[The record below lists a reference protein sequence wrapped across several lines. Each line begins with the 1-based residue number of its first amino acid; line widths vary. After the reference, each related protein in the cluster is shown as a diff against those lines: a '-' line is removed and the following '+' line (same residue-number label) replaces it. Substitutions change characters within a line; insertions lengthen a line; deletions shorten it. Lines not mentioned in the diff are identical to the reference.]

1 MTEEE
6 YNAYVG
12 KLCRDM
18 NDKDKLYM
26 VYDMYYKPNHK
37 GGMFPAYKYIALH
50 TGHMGQAP
58 CSHFF
63 GAGAYVR
70 FLSPSDF

>member
-1 MTEEE
+1 MTKQE
-6 YNAYVG
+6 YKSYVG
-12 KLCRDM
+12 KLCC
-18 NDKDKLYM
+18 DKEWQNRLYM
-26 VYDMYYKPNHK
+26 VYDLTLKNNHIGTCTPYYS
-37 GGMFPAYKYIALH
+37 YICLN
-50 TGHMGQAP
+50 TGHMDEAA